1 MPFGLDQGESAV
13 THLKDLSPKCTM
25 LWIGCVFCTFSVLS
39 VGADLKPRS
48 CSEVRQAYTAK
59 GFSLVNVPHQEIS
72 GKDGVCAFPLLDL
85 AAYLYRT
92 SLFSRYSLL

>member
-1 MPFGLDQGESAV
+1 
-13 THLKDLSPKCTM
+13 M
-25 LWIGCVFCTFSVLS
+25 LWIGCVFCTLSVLS

-72 GKDGVCAFPLLDL
+72 AMSEDNACVSSTFINIVGELDVMSQL
-85 AAYLYRT
+85 DHPKQVVDALSELT
-92 SLFSRYSLL
+92 K